1 MDRTS
6 ARLRSVLCRAEQLDA
21 QALAELDLAPRHYAL
36 LELLEDGPV
45 ARQHELGAAIG
56 LDRSTTAT
64 LVRRLADRGLVRR
77 TPMPGNNRVL
87 VLELTEAG
95 DALRAAGARRLG
107 DSERCLLTPLTP
119 DERDQL
125 RHVLDRLLEVAS

>member
-1 MDRTS
+1 MDRTA
-6 ARLRSVLCRAEQLDA
+6 ARLRSVLCRAEELDA
-21 QALAELDLAPRHYAL
+21 GVLAELDLSARHYAL
-36 LELLEDGPV
+36 LALLEDGPV
-45 ARQHELGAAIG
+45 ARQHELGASIG

-87 VLELTEAG
+87 VLELTPAG

-107 DSERCLLTPLTP
+107 ESERALLAPLTP

-125 RHVLDRLLEVAS
+125 AHVLDRLLEVAS

>member
-1 MDRTS
+1 MDRTT
-6 ARLRSVLCRAEQLDA
+6 ARLRSVLCRAEDLDGR
-21 QALAELDLAPRHYAL
+21 ALAAVGLPVRHYAL
-36 LELLEDGPV
+36 LALLEDGPV
-45 ARQHELGAAIG
+45 ARQHELGAMIG

-87 VLELTEAG
+87 VLELTPEG
-95 DALRAAGARRLG
+95 DALRAAGARLLG
-107 DSERCLLTPLTP
+107 ESERTLLTPLTP
-119 DERDQL
+119 AERDQL